1 MVKGS
6 LCDKGESGSERRA
19 KSQRHVVNELACY
32 LSVYVVLVYDVSDR
46 LKIIA
51 QPVKELIDYSCG
63 LGPVVGS
70 F

>member
-1 MVKGS
+1 MVKGW

-46 LKIIA
+46 
-51 QPVKELIDYSCG
+51 G
-63 LGPVVGS
+63 
-70 F
+70 